1 MFAKD
6 FTNSVHNVLDD
17 DNDRLT
23 LLREL
28 LLTYVRRSMARFLHD
43 PALYQHAWRTLEM
56 RYGNEALVET
66 SLTGIDALQ
75 PWGEHDY
82 NGLSH
87 FSAELN
93 GILANLTLVKEQ
105 HEAESAGNLRRLVA
119 IMPPKLTDDLGKH
132 VYSLRPQKPTMIVLA
147 DWLDS
152 LLAARNLI
160 GLGTNAPRPAKVQAT
175 DRPRR
180 QNVYNTTST
189 EPTGSAVN

>member
-1 MFAKD
+1 
-6 FTNSVHNVLDD
+6 
-17 DNDRLT
+17 
-23 LLREL
+23 
-28 LLTYVRRSMARFLHD
+28 MARFLHD

-56 RYGNEALVET
+56 KYGNDALVVET
-66 SLTGIDALQ
+66 SLAAIDALQ
-75 PWGEHDY
+75 PWRDHDY

-105 HEAESAGNLRRLVA
+105 HEVESAGNLRRLVA
-119 IMPPKLTDDLGKH
+119 ILPPKLTDDWGKY

-160 GLGTNAPRPAKVQAT
+160 GLSTNAPRSAKVQAA
-175 DRPRR
+175 DRQKR
-180 QNVYNTTST
+180 QNVYNTTSSD
-189 EPTGSAVN
+189 PTGSAVNKQVTTCPCCNGQYKLATCKQFQGLPVERRA